1 MPLPHQGQLVER
13 NNMKTTYID
22 MKRNMIVNGKFT
34 DIYSFVK
41 NILFLMALM
50 TVGVSEVWGQ
60 SESATLPDGD
70 GYYYIINMEAA
81 NNGHTY
87 DKDKADNWYLCPIEG
102 DYDYLHWQNDR
113 EMPFITTN
121 KEGRLAK
128 YLWRVVKNGD
138 YYYIIHDI
146 DNKYLTANDYPGG
159 DDKNTRRRVHI
170 QEEVTTKASFKLKAS
185 GTTSYGTDTYNISSP
200 SYGDGNLLNPAGNN
214 NANYGQDKNRAG
226 LIGFFS
232 DNAGSR
238 WFFEFVKKCVTPEI
252 TVVGGNVTITTV
264 TPEATIYYT
273 DDNSDPA
280 TSGTR
285 QEYSAPFS
293 LGSATKIK
301 AIAIKADLENSDE
314 AVYNSTKC
322 QVPTITLDKSDGST
336 TITPNAADEG
346 AHIYYTIDG
355 TTPTTHSTEYT
366 GPFTLSVDA
375 TVLKAIAAFAA
386 DGSDRSDVA
395 EQTLTK
401 LAPPT
406 WSKSDA
412 TVTITKPTK
421 ESDETTDL
429 VGPDAVEVRY
439 NLNNN
444 NPTSSSTLYENAIT
458 LSVDFN
464 QTIIKAI
471 AYKAGYVKSDVASL
485 SIDRCATP
493 TVTNHGDGTVTFS
506 CATDEATIRYTY
518 STTLT
523 APSDPKPTSTV
534 AIGTF
539 DLPEGTKIVKA
550 RAFKAGFAQSSVLT
564 YTLPKFSMP
573 KITFHEGTIT
583 ITCKSGGTIYY
594 TTSESGTPSTPYPEG
609 GFSLGS
615 ATVVR
620 AYATHI
626 GYLDSDIRTW
636 MTPKATISSMVAS
649 LVL

>member
-395 EQTLTK
+395 EQTLT
-401 LAPPT
+401 
-406 WSKSDA
+406 
-412 TVTITKPTK
+412 
-421 ESDETTDL
+421 
-429 VGPDAVEVRY
+429 
-439 NLNNN
+439 
-444 NPTSSSTLYENAIT
+444 
-458 LSVDFN
+458 
-464 QTIIKAI
+464 TIITRHR
-471 AYKAGYVKSDVASL
+471 VL
-485 SIDRCATP
+485 
-493 TVTNHGDGTVTFS
+493 
-506 CATDEATIRYTY
+506 RYM
-518 STTLT
+518 
-523 APSDPKPTSTV
+523 K
-534 AIGTF
+534 
-539 DLPEGTKIVKA
+539 
-550 RAFKAGFAQSSVLT
+550 
-564 YTLPKFSMP
+564 
-573 KITFHEGTIT
+573 
-583 ITCKSGGTIYY
+583 
-594 TTSESGTPSTPYPEG
+594 TPSLCP
-609 GFSLGS
+609 
-615 ATVVR
+615 
-620 AYATHI
+620 
-626 GYLDSDIRTW
+626 
-636 MTPKATISSMVAS
+636 
-649 LVL
+649 